1 MNVGS
6 AIAIYFVIW
15 WIGLFAVLPW
25 GIRSQHEEGEV
36 VKGSDPGAPSRPRL
50 LRIVFVNT
58 IFATVIFVVYYLV
71 WTRGLISLDDIP
83 FLPEPAAGLPK

>member
-15 WIGLFAVLPW
+15 WTSLFVVLPW
-25 GIRSQHEEGEV
+25 GIRSQQEEGDV

-50 LRIVFVNT
+50 LRTVIVNT
-58 IFATVIFVVYYLV
+58 IFATVIFIIYYV
-71 WTRGLISLDDIP
+71 AWTRGLISFDDHP
-83 FLPEPAAGLPK
+83 FLPNTKAGF